1 MLSYSVYVCHIP
13 QHVWPGSVPGGM
25 QRFPREPL
33 VEGGIVLVQCY
44 MQLSQTDHSRPI
56 VMTTIP
62 SLTTVPSSGQAV
74 RSDCYTGDTS
84 KWLCLLSAC
93 TLTDGCC
100 SPDHGLQVSWSGP
113 GSGEI
118 HINTGGNSV
127 VKKFQKQTCAAG
139 RVLGGGGG
147 SGGAFTW
154 LGVIYSGGGGW
165 SGTL

>member
-1 MLSYSVYVCHIP
+1 MFAIYHNMFGLALCLEACS
-13 QHVWPGSVPGGM
+13 GSHGSHWW
-25 QRFPREPL
+25 R
-33 VEGGIVLVQCY
+33 GGIVLVQCY
-44 MQLSQTDHSRPI
+44 MQLPQTDHSRPI

-62 SLTTVPSSGQAV
+62 PLTTVPSSGQAV

-139 RVLGGGGG
+139 KVLGGGGG
-147 SGGAFTW
+147 GGQAER
-154 LGVIYSGGGGW
+154 LPG
-165 SGTL
+165 